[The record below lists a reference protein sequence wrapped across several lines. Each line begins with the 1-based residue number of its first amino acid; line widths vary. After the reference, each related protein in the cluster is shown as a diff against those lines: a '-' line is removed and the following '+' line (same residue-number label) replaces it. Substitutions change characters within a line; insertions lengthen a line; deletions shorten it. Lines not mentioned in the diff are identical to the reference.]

1 MLPNQE
7 KSETLGAASL
17 RLSQNPDDHQTVIE
31 TQREMQKG
39 YFDELVK
46 CAKRGEVLHGKER
59 PFYVCVQ
66 TRRERLLQNVVRS
79 QFYTRVTRPIPQYD
93 LALYHYDPSDEALS
107 FVWCIPD
114 KETVDYFAGYWRIDG
129 NSRPVWVDGAIPYEE
144 ERQLASFCVSFR
156 NGTLI

>member
-1 MLPNQE
+1 MLKE
-7 KSETLGAASL
+7 KAETLGEASL
-17 RLSQNPDDHQTVIE
+17 RLAKSPDSQQNCID

-46 CAKRGEVLHGKER
+46 CAKRGEVLHGNQS

-66 TRRERLLQNVVRS
+66 TRRERLLQNVIRS

-93 LALYHYDPSDEALS
+93 MALYHYDPTSEALS

-114 KETVDYFAGYWRIDG
+114 KETVDYFAGYWKPQDRG
-129 NSRPVWVDGAIPYEE
+129 PPVWIDGAIPYEE

-156 NGTLI
+156 ANSLV